1 MLSLSMRFR
10 HLLPAALLCSVPM
23 AGAQTA
29 QDLSLLAPGGATVTI
44 ERGDY
49 GEPRVLAPTESA
61 VFFGQGFAAAQDRL
75 FQMETFWRVGL
86 GRLAEIQGPGALSQ
100 DTQIRTVFYTDEE
113 RAELLAESSDRVR
126 TMVTSYAAGVNAYI
140 DSTEANPAAYL
151 PAEYAVGGFLPER
164 WDANKVVGTVQFFIR
179 RFGEIGGEELARL
192 AELEANGQA
201 WFDENRPINDPQA
214 VVTIPGADPVAQTPA
229 GTYRGP
235 AIDPAVAEGLMARR
249 EALTQSLI
257 AHGVPHTFGS
267 FAALVGPSMSA
278 SGNVML
284 LGAPQ
289 MGQPSETAKAVT
301 SEVELVVDG
310 GLHVAG
316 MTVPGIPGVIIGRT
330 DGRAWTFTTGFTD
343 NTDTY
348 VETLALPGP
357 GGVPRYVFDGET
369 LDAEV
374 FTETI
379 GVRGADDVS
388 YTHFRTVHGPVI
400 ADDLASG
407 QAFTYKYAFWQRELE
422 MAEALFDVWDAES
435 VEDFEAAAER
445 VPVSFNFFY
454 ADKDQNIAL
463 WHVGDYPVR
472 PKGTD
477 PRLPL
482 LGDGSEE
489 WNGFVDFSEHPQIIN
504 PAQGYL
510 ANWNN
515 KPAAFW
521 NQGDNVS
528 WTDTPPSGYT
538 RTFDGVERLQ
548 NHLRDAAPVSFE
560 DVQQL
565 TRVVRQHPQ
574 YPEYP
579 GTYQQ
584 VVEFSAFGS
593 YAENVIPPG
602 QSGFVNTAG
611 VPSANFADQW
621 AFYQSST
628 GSGPIEMKPF
638 AFLGATGVVAE
649 PLPADAP
656 AAGIAAHFP
665 NPVAERLTVRLQGAR
680 AARLDVFDVLG
691 RRVSTAYDG
700 LLAEGTTVA
709 VDVSALPAGVYVLQL
724 VAEGHVDTARF
735 VVAR

>member
-1 MLSLSMRFR
+1 MRIR
-10 HLLPAALLCSVPM
+10 HLLPAALLVAAPGV
-23 AGAQTA
+23 AAQTA
-29 QDLSLLAPGGATVTI
+29 QSLSLQAPDGSTVSI
-44 ERGDY
+44 ERGDF
-49 GEPRVLAPTESA
+49 GEPRVQAATEDA

-86 GRLAEIQGPGALSQ
+86 GRLAEIQGPGAVGQ

-113 RAELLAESSDRVR
+113 RAAQLAASSPRLR

-140 DSTEANPAAYL
+140 DSTEANPATYL
-151 PAEYAVGGFLPER
+151 PVEYAVGGFAPER

-192 AELEANGQA
+192 AELEANGPD
-201 WFDENRPINDPQA
+201 WFDENRPINDPEA
-214 VVTIPGADPVAQTPA
+214 VVTIPSTEPVAPTPSGA
-229 GTYRGP
+229 YSGP
-235 AIDPAVAEGLMARR
+235 AIDPAVAERVMAQRA
-249 EALTQSLI
+249 ALTESLI
-257 AHGVPHTFGS
+257 AHGVPHKFGS
-267 FAALVGPSMSA
+267 FAALVGPSMSET
-278 SGNVML
+278 GNVML

-289 MGQPSETAKAVT
+289 MGAPSQNAKAVT

-330 DGRAWTFTTGFTD
+330 DGRTWTFTTGYTD

-348 VETLALPGP
+348 VESLALPGP
-357 GGVPRYVFDGET
+357 GGVPRYIYDGET

-374 FTETI
+374 FVETI
-379 GVRGADDVS
+379 GVAGSDDVS

-400 ADDLASG
+400 AEDFANG
-407 QAFTYKYAFWQRELE
+407 QAFTYKYAFWERELE
-422 MAEALFDVWDAES
+422 MAEALFDVWDARS

-454 ADKDQNIAL
+454 ADKEQNIAL

-472 PKGTD
+472 PAGTD

-482 LGDGSEE
+482 MGDGSEE
-489 WNGFVDFSEHPQIIN
+489 WEGFLDFEEHPQVIN
-504 PAQGYL
+504 PEQGFL

-515 KPAAFW
+515 KPAAYW
-521 NQGDNVS
+521 DQGDNVS
-528 WTDTPPSGYT
+528 WTDTPPGGYT
-538 RTFDGVERLQ
+538 RTFDGVARLQ
-548 NHLRDAAPVSFE
+548 NHLADSAPISFE
-560 DVQQL
+560 EVQQL

-584 VVEFSAFGS
+584 VIEFSEFGS

-602 QSGFVNTAG
+602 QSGFVNAAG

-628 GSGPIEMKPF
+628 ESGPILMKPF
-638 AFLGATGVVAE
+638 TFLNATGVPSE
-649 PLPADAP
+649 PTAP
-656 AAGIAAHFP
+656 GAPDAGIASRFP
-665 NPVAERLTVRLQGAR
+665 NPVAERLTVRFQADSD
-680 AARLDVFDVLG
+680 ARLDVLDLLG
-691 RRVSTAYDG
+691 RRVATLHDGPVAGTATARLDASSLAPG
-700 LLAEGTTVA
+700 L
-709 VDVSALPAGVYVLQL
+709 YVLRL
-724 VAEGHVDTARF
+724 VTADRVDTERF